1 MKRTGFTE
9 ERIIAVSKEHEA
21 GAKTAELARK
31 PGVSEAAIQNWKT
44 KFGGMDVFE
53 PKRLR
58 ALEEENAKLKN
69 LLAE

>member
-1 MKRTGFTE
+1 MKRAEFTE
-9 ERIIAVSKEHEA
+9 ERILAVSKEHEA
-21 GAKTAELARK
+21 RAKTAELARK
-31 PGVSEAAIQNWKT
+31 PGFPRRRSKIGKA

-69 LLAE
+69 LPTE